1 MKDKEKKFKTVSGVL
16 HIIAMIIRVFL
27 VASAVVCILAAITFA
42 IGRSHIDLNAA
53 YAELQQELAANGV
66 MPIQDAA
73 IDGFLS
79 LSSVAQTGIIMSA
92 LLAATAFVLAISAI
106 FHFLAKLF
114 KNFETKK
121 TPFLPEN
128 VELLRKVAH
137 WMLGVLIASC
147 VVSIGISIATNFE
160 TDMVFGLGGIE
171 MLLIAYGAVY
181 IFEYGCGLEE
191 KNKKKEEK
199 EKN

>member
-181 IFEYGCGLEE
+181 IFA
-191 KNKKKEEK
+191 
-199 EKN
+199 